1 MGTVGGGR
9 AGGLTGRSAAR
20 LAWSALACS
29 LLLAAAVAG
38 RTVQPAGASLW
49 LRPRI
54 GRSVTETVTMPERWD
69 GRTARE
75 EVP

>member
-1 MGTVGGGR
+1 MGTAGGGR
-9 AGGLTGRSAAR
+9 AGLTGRSAAR
-20 LAWSALACS
+20 LALVYA
-29 LLLAAAVAG
+29 
-38 RTVQPAGASLW
+38 AGASLW

-54 GRSVTETVTMPERWD
+54 GRSVTETVTMPERWE